1 MISQNAH
8 EDAGQHLVVD
18 GVPVIAIVGPTASG
32 KTALA
37 IQLAKK
43 FGGEIICADSRTVYT
58 GLDVGTA
65 KPTSDERAMVPHW
78 GVDLAYPNERFTV
91 VDFQKY
97 AYQKI
102 MEIHRR
108 GHIPFLV
115 GGTGLYVDAVMYR
128 FSFPKID
135 EMAVSLLRERFQ
147 KMDLTELHEYC
158 KKNNIKL
165 PDNYKNKR
173 HVINMIVRNGHKNKR
188 NYHLQPNN
196 FIVGITTEKQILRE
210 RIHAR
215 AAEIISSETMQ
226 EAVQMG
232 ERYGWDNEAM
242 TGNAYPLIHQ
252 YLLGNMTIDEVREK
266 FERADWHL
274 AKRQLT
280 WLKRDCNIQ
289 WCTLDGAY
297 TYCARLLESMSKS

>member
-1 MISQNAH
+1 
-8 EDAGQHLVVD
+8 
-18 GVPVIAIVGPTASG
+18 
-32 KTALA
+32 
-37 IQLAKK
+37 
-43 FGGEIICADSRTVYT
+43 
-58 GLDVGTA
+58 
-65 KPTSDERAMVPHW
+65 
-78 GVDLAYPNERFTV
+78 
-91 VDFQKY
+91 
-97 AYQKI
+97 
-102 MEIHRR
+102 
-108 GHIPFLV
+108 
-115 GGTGLYVDAVMYR
+115 
-128 FSFPKID
+128 
-135 EMAVSLLRERFQ
+135 
-147 KMDLTELHEYC
+147 
-158 KKNNIKL
+158 
-165 PDNYKNKR
+165 
-173 HVINMIVRNGHKNKR
+173 MIVRNGHKNKR